1 MDPGCGID
9 RSCTGRVERGDGERD
24 ETEHRAIGQGRE
36 RGKGGREK
44 ERGASVG
51 RQISGSVD
59 DHYRWDESIL
69 RKEKRQPAVGSF
81 IKNLAWKMMD
91 ISRQESTLR

>member
-1 MDPGCGID
+1 M
-9 RSCTGRVERGDGERD
+9 GRVVAGERD
-24 ETEHRAIGQGRE
+24 ETELLD
-36 RGKGGREK
+36 RGEKGGREG
-44 ERGASVG
+44 EG
-51 RQISGSVD
+51 RVLGGKSAAPVD

>member
-1 MDPGCGID
+1 MWN
-9 RSCTGRVERGDGERD
+9 RSILYRESGKRRWGGWRERD
-24 ETEHRAIGQGRE
+24 ETEHRAVGQGRE

>member
-1 MDPGCGID
+1 MLG
-9 RSCTGRVERGDGERD
+9 
-24 ETEHRAIGQGRE
+24 
-36 RGKGGREK
+36 GKS
-44 ERGASVG
+44 AAP
-51 RQISGSVD
+51 VD